1 MNRNWISRLAACAFI
16 TVLAGCNQEPN
27 GPAAPP
33 VTTVTPAP
41 AAGPA
46 AKKPEEP
53 KKLDIAGAK
62 LDDKQIAEIKKL
74 KSEDDQ
80 KLALEQKL
88 CPITGAKL
96 GQMGTPIKVMLK
108 DKPVFLCCSDCEE
121 DAKAKPDEALAK
133 LGR

>member
-1 MNRNWISRLAACAFI
+1 MNRNWIPRLAACALVTTLF
-16 TVLAGCNQEPN
+16 GCNQEPAAPAVPPAKTTN
-27 GPAAPP
+27 PDPAASIVP
-33 VTTVTPAP
+33 
-41 AAGPA
+41 
-46 AKKPEEP
+46 KKPDEP

-88 CPITGAKL
+88 CPITGARL

>member
-1 MNRNWISRLAACAFI
+1 MNRNWIPRLAACALVTTLF
-16 TVLAGCNQEPN
+16 GCNQEPTA
-27 GPAAPP
+27 PAVPPAKTVSTEPP
-33 VTTVTPAP
+33 VLTAP
-41 AAGPA
+41 
-46 AKKPEEP
+46 KKPEEP

-62 LDDKQIAEIKKL
+62 LSDKQIAEIKKL

-96 GQMGTPIKVMLK
+96 GQMGTPIKVTLK

>member
-1 MNRNWISRLAACAFI
+1 MISS
-16 TVLAGCNQEPN
+16 P
-27 GPAAPP
+27 
-33 VTTVTPAP
+33 
-41 AAGPA
+41 
-46 AKKPEEP
+46 KKVGDEP

-62 LDDKQIAEIKKL
+62 LDEKQIAEIKKL

-108 DKPVFLCCSDCEE
+108 DKPIFLCCSECEE